1 MVATAAAQEKAEQ
14 LQGRYRIDLMSGQ
27 HVEGDVTEQP
37 DGSYQVKT
45 KHGVVVTVKKNE
57 VRGLRPLEDTAPAAG
72 GSTAAPPPRAGGLLV
87 RREITDEEIDAVLVG
102 ITATPD
108 EALVG
113 AARDE
118 LEAELPLDEGS
129 LEEMKKTAGRDAK
142 VMLKPHFVLVYTAEE
157 ESTRQ
162 LASRVEAIY
171 RWKVQYMRMLGLPA
185 QRPEYKL
192 EIYYFGTHEEFLAT
206 GGRPEYA
213 GYWTPVENRSF
224 FYDGRA
230 HPEIVEVVK
239 RSKDK
244 TVPYEERQRLRNRVE
259 RFMEH
264 QNLEV
269 VQHEVGHHIDHN
281 YGLIPRNSNLRTAG
295 YPRWLIEG
303 TTMMFEVPPSSA
315 GASLGL
321 LNHGRLDEY
330 RAITR
335 GRKLTVAD
343 WRAFLFESP
352 NFWSR
357 RFSMQQSYP
366 ISWAFVYYLWK
377 EQRPQLAKYYQ
388 TLAERDENTSLTEVE
403 RLAEFEN
410 IFGKLD
416 DKFVEKLDR
425 FLDGLQLK
433 KSLLPLGRSHSEPQ
447 RTRQPPKSPPPRR

>member
-1 MVATAAAQEKAEQ
+1 MLA
-14 LQGRYRIDLMSGQ
+14 
-27 HVEGDVTEQP
+27 
-37 DGSYQVKT
+37 
-45 KHGVVVTVKKNE
+45 
-57 VRGLRPLEDTAPAAG
+57 
-72 GSTAAPPPRAGGLLV
+72 

-118 LEAELPLDEGS
+118 LEAELPLNEAS
-129 LEEMKKTAGRDAK
+129 LEEMKKTAGREAK

-171 RWKVQYMRMLGLPA
+171 RWKVQYMRMLELPA

-192 EIYYFGTHEEFLAT
+192 EIFYFGTQEEFLAT

-230 HPEIVEVVK
+230 HPEIVEAVK
-239 RSKDK
+239 RSKEK
-244 TVPYEERQRLRNRVE
+244 GVPYEERQRLRNRIE

-295 YPRWLIEG
+295 YPRWLTEG
-303 TTMMFEVPPSSA
+303 TTMLFEVPPSTA

-321 LNHGRLDEY
+321 LNHQRLDEY

-335 GRKLTVAD
+335 GRKPTAAD

-352 NFWSR
+352 NFWSKR
-357 RFSMQQSYP
+357 YSMEQSYP
-366 ISWAFVYYLWK
+366 VSWALVYYLWK
-377 EQRPQLAKYYQ
+377 EHRAELANYYKVVW
-388 TLAERDENTSLTEVE
+388 ERDENTALTEAE

-416 DKFVEKLDR
+416 DKFVEKLDK

-447 RTRQPPKSPPPRR
+447 RTKQQPAKRPSPPPKRY